1 MHIRCPHCHNP
12 IDVVGDQWL
21 TELSCPSCG
30 STFSLISDDT
40 TTSHRGETRWIGHF
54 ELVRELGI
62 GKFGSVW
69 LARDT
74 KLDRNVAIK
83 IPRKEAL
90 SAEES
95 QFFLR
100 DARAAAQ
107 LKHPSIV
114 SVHEVGRDGDTIYIV
129 SDYVEGANLKEWLSG
144 QRLSFKESA
153 ELVVKIAEALEHAHR
168 AGVVHR
174 DLKPGNI
181 MMDRDGQ
188 PHVIDFGLAKR
199 ADGEI
204 TMTKDG
210 HILGTPAYMSP
221 EQASGK
227 GHQADA
233 RSDVYSLGVILYEL
247 LTGELPF
254 RGETQMLVLQIQ
266 RDEPPSPRRLNGRIP
281 RDLETVTLKCIEKD
295 PALRYVTAQAL
306 ADDLRRWLTG
316 RPIIARPVGRLGRV
330 WRWCRRNRMVAALS
344 AAVLS
349 LMLVVIWLGSIAF
362 DAPTPDGISNSL
374 PFPPRFA
381 PRQFTPDEI
390 AQIKATIEDLRGQQK
405 RIAGIGIPQEVS
417 RVDAIISAWEAMLE
431 WAEGDPVAAWLKER
445 SAHGLAERCVFQTE
459 MAANA
464 PAEALEAAVLIRNQ
478 TQSNLAEIRKAAIE
492 GKRFFSQGKVTAIDD
507 IQVPSVVKGPVIAME
522 AREGLEVDQ
531 GSTLAIVDSQPEEGE
546 LDAER
551 ELRLKRSR
559 VNAPI
564 SGIVVEVNTH
574 TGEFVLP
581 GEPIVRIVR
590 LDKLRVET
598 SYFPPFVSPTEL
610 TDRETQVSV
619 TFPGGR
625 VEQFP
630 GKVVFVSPIT
640 ATPLAY
646 IEVVNRRVNGQWILQ
661 PGMKATVSIVGK
673 DAGLTP

>member
-1 MHIRCPHCHNP
+1 
-12 IDVVGDQWL
+12 
-21 TELSCPSCG
+21 
-30 STFSLISDDT
+30 
-40 TTSHRGETRWIGHF
+40 
-54 ELVRELGI
+54 
-62 GKFGSVW
+62 
-69 LARDT
+69 
-74 KLDRNVAIK
+74 
-83 IPRKEAL
+83 
-90 SAEES
+90 
-95 QFFLR
+95 
-100 DARAAAQ
+100 
-107 LKHPSIV
+107 
-114 SVHEVGRDGDTIYIV
+114 
-129 SDYVEGANLKEWLSG
+129 
-144 QRLSFKESA
+144 
-153 ELVVKIAEALEHAHR
+153 
-168 AGVVHR
+168 
-174 DLKPGNI
+174 
-181 MMDRDGQ
+181 
-188 PHVIDFGLAKR
+188 
-199 ADGEI
+199 
-204 TMTKDG
+204 
-210 HILGTPAYMSP
+210 
-221 EQASGK
+221 
-227 GHQADA
+227 
-233 RSDVYSLGVILYEL
+233 LYEL